1 MSNQHAIVWI
11 DHSQAHV
18 ILFDN
23 EHVQSERIKSR
34 HTHAK
39 AAGPDATYYHS
50 VARALSGVQEIL
62 ITGPAKAKDEFRE
75 HCTHHDK
82 AVSQA
87 IVAVIASDHPSDPQL
102 VAMAKQYFLRHDKMQ
117 GSAPLR

>member
-1 MSNQHAIVWI
+1 MSTQHAIVWI

-18 ILFDN
+18 ILFDS
-23 EHVQSERIKSR
+23 EHVLTERIKSR

-39 AAGPDATYYHS
+39 PNGGDEAFFHS
-50 VARALSGVQEIL
+50 VAQALNGVQEIL
-62 ITGPAKAKDEFRE
+62 VTGPAKAKDEFRA
-75 HCTHHDK
+75 HCQHHDK

-87 IVAVIASDHPSDPQL
+87 IVAVIASDHPTDPQL
-102 VAMAKQYFLRHDKMQ
+102 LAMAKQYFLRHDKMQ